1 MNKIILHNT
10 NKMIAIIITYM
21 LILFILFATIGALIY
36 SLICFGYSGTPTD
49 KIIGLVIAYL
59 LGPFYWIYYY
69 WHPTYCKK

>member
-1 MNKIILHNT
+1 
-10 NKMIAIIITYM
+10 MIGAIIIFM

-36 SLICFGYSGTPTD
+36 SLICFGYDGTPID

-69 WHPTYCKK
+69 WNPTYCKNNINNMKE